1 MCKVSLGKTRTF
13 LVFPYETVLP
23 IFEAPLFFFFFIY
36 FAWLSAPWND
46 WKERFVCLFFLLKS
60 EEVLFMSESFSMEG
74 IKSETLSP
82 FFTDLRKTVNVCIV
96 LSPDK
101 VQYAF

>member
-1 MCKVSLGKTRTF
+1 
-13 LVFPYETVLP
+13 
-23 IFEAPLFFFFFIY
+23 
-36 FAWLSAPWND
+36 
-46 WKERFVCLFFLLKS
+46 
-60 EEVLFMSESFSMEG
+60 MSESFSMQG